1 MTTTDA
7 LDALPTPASF
17 LLQAIS
23 MEMLRVPRGETIAV
37 PTQAP
42 AHERVLAWQFA
53 VHAFDIGFR
62 VEVDGEPCAQF
73 RHRYNAVDKLV
84 EGILEDVPVGSLV
97 VLTWDN
103 QYSRL
108 RTKEV
113 SYRLLWTT
121 HQALHAAREAAN
133 EYNIKYNNDV
143 YRARST
149 SAVDRPKAFRSPR
162 TTASH
167 DALLQRLE
175 TAVVDTVSLFM
186 EQPNVPLHAGAAR
199 DLVLALEAILRHGIH
214 VHPADMYDEWPEEA
228 YFGFLIQTRDVLRD
242 DASVVA
248 DAQLFTPP
256 PSMRYVGWSRAR
268 AFLFYALNRGLLHR
282 ALENLIKRRSLV
294 ARFYEPE
301 MAFLGSYTRAKAAIS
316 LLSALHGV
324 TFALA
329 PLQDDLN
336 VSFSTFPP
344 TLYMEDAMAPFAT
357 SELVLSDPVEEGD
370 VLRFDGASEPDAFES
385 IRECTPMRYLLLG
398 QPIIDVVI
406 RRSQSLAIPLW
417 ERNDAASN
425 LVVALQLRLL
435 GNSAQVRL
443 SLQCGEVPVSPVL
456 TLSASTQWTELLIRA
471 TLPSHQ
477 CLSLLIDN
485 RNTMVWSKH
494 VYYRARVVSVA
505 DYVHAW
511 EASRGAAE
519 AICWKLVIQRALS
532 ATSTIIAE
540 LEADEE
546 RLLQQQR
553 PPVIPQESETSYS
566 ELLFGSWLGAR
577 SDAACGQC
585 MEPFSLFR
593 RAQECPMCLK
603 QCCANCTRHVIPLP
617 RSGDDGYVCDRCYLK
632 ALDIE
637 LAARQEHTDGR
648 GENAALEALRQN
660 PSMDKYFKMLS
671 FGVPAS
677 AVGQKMQ
684 QDYIDADIIH
694 VFTSALDPT
703 GASTSARSHG
713 PAASSRSPMLL
724 RKKSNLRKLHWT
736 ALDAKK
742 VDVQSSI
749 WHRQTDKRRKAPMAL
764 SSSDLDRLVDLFGDN
779 TTTKSMK
786 KTASKAG
793 FSALDAR
800 RSNNINIALSRFKSI
815 ANGVSGVIA
824 ALTACDLS
832 ILHVD
837 LLQTLDEIAPTPAEA
852 KRYSNFRGKV
862 TDPAEGF
869 LIELAKQPR
878 VAEKIKSLLYV
889 VLYKSMA
896 AALRQQ
902 LEAIAV
908 AARDILQSER
918 LPRYFEIVLAL
929 GNVLNEGTEHADASG
944 VTLASLLK
952 LSETRS
958 MDQSITLLQYL
969 MTLIH
974 ARGETDLFQILHE
987 FASLE
992 TAQRYSNVLCLSQC
1006 ALLQKGLANLKYEI
1020 KEEKLQEHVL
1030 WERAQ
1035 HQAQNQQKQA
1045 IVRQNSVAPSGGR
1058 SALLSAIRRQASTV
1072 DAIDEGDEAPPRG
1085 ALLAA
1090 IRQQHANTKDV
1101 ASPPATTPQHALLA
1115 AIRQRSENQT
1125 ESTSRAAE
1133 ASPPADPRAALF
1145 AAIKKKASTHEAGGE
1160 NPRAALM
1167 AALRTPSP
1175 DSATAKTAAATDNS
1189 RAALMTALRQPK
1201 STPTTPASPEP
1212 SATGGRNALL
1222 AAIRKETRNVPT
1234 NATTPVVVA
1243 PVVLPFVTVMEKQ
1256 AADIAEDLAK
1266 LQDDVT
1272 VMTEAWLQAA
1282 QYLGESP
1289 SSSSDYVL
1297 GLLHRFIMDV
1307 KVAYKL
1313 LVAKGHLP
1321 PAHAST
1327 TSVGDSIATVF
1338 GPAVVLAVRHAGA
1351 QIEVKFAWAQSAFL
1365 NPASILQPS
1374 DRVMCRLFGCGIV
1387 TATNYGRGLLCVR
1400 FPFGFATL
1408 RVDDILYR
1416 IVLSSVDAHDQAL
1429 EMRHGDPI
1437 QTPFG
1442 PATLLS
1448 VTPRGCVYGP
1458 SASGLVHAINP
1469 GLGHLYV
1476 DAKHVT
1482 FAY

>member
-1 MTTTDA
+1 MEASDV
-7 LDALPTPASF
+7 LPTPASF
-17 LLQAIS
+17 LLQAIA
-23 MEMLRVPRGETIAV
+23 MEILKVPRGERIDL

-42 AHERVLAWQFA
+42 AHDRVLAWQFT
-53 VHAFDIGFR
+53 VHAFDVGFR
-62 VEVDGEPCAQF
+62 VEVDGAPCDQF
-73 RHRYNAVDKLV
+73 RHRYQAADKLV
-84 EGILEDVPVGSLV
+84 EGILEDVPVGSHV

-108 RTKEV
+108 RSKKV

-121 HQALHAAREAAN
+121 HEALHAAREAAN

-282 ALENLIKRRSLV
+282 ALENLVKRRSLV
-294 ARFYEPE
+294 DRYYAPE
-301 MAFLGSYTRAKAAIS
+301 IAFLGSYARAKAAIS

-336 VSFSTFPP
+336 VSFATFPP

-357 SELVLSDPVEEGD
+357 SELVLVDPIDAGD
-370 VLRFDGASEPDAFES
+370 VLRFDGASDPDTFES
-385 IRECTPMRYLLLG
+385 IRECTPVRYLLLG
-398 QPIIDVVI
+398 QPIIDVVV
-406 RRSQSLAIPLW
+406 RRSQSLAIPLMDGYD
-417 ERNDAASN
+417 EASD
-425 LVVALQLRLL
+425 VVLALQLRLL
-435 GNSAQVRL
+435 GSNAQVL
-443 SLQCGEVPVSPVL
+443 VSLQCNEVTVSSVL
-456 TLSASTQWTELLIRA
+456 TLSASTQWTELLVRA
-471 TLPSHQ
+471 TVPSQHG
-477 CLSLLIDN
+477 LSLLIDN
-485 RNTMVWSKH
+485 RDTMVWSKH
-494 VYYRARVVSVA
+494 IFYRARVVARA

-511 EASRGAAE
+511 DASRGAAE
-519 AICWKLVIQRALS
+519 AICWKLVVQRALK

-546 RLLQQQR
+546 RLLRQQR
-553 PPVIPQESETSYS
+553 PSTVTQESETSYS

-593 RAQECPMCLK
+593 RAQECPVCLK

-632 ALDIE
+632 ALDSE
-637 LAARQEHTDGR
+637 LATRQQRTDGR

-694 VFTSALDPT
+694 VFTSALDPS
-703 GASTSARSHG
+703 GASTSAQSHG
-713 PAASSRSPMLL
+713 AAASSRTPMLL

-736 ALDAKK
+736 ALDVKK
-742 VDVQSSI
+742 VDVHASI

-764 SSSDLDRLVDLFGDN
+764 SSSDLDRLVQLFGDN
-779 TTTKSMK
+779 TTAKSLK
-786 KTASKAG
+786 KTSAKAG
-793 FSALDAR
+793 FSALDSR

-815 ANGVSGVIA
+815 AGGVHGVVA
-824 ALTACDLS
+824 ALAACDLS

-852 KRYSNFRGKV
+852 KRYSHFRGKV
-862 TDPAEGF
+862 TDPAEDF
-869 LIELAKQPR
+869 LIELVKQPR
-878 VAEKIKSLLYV
+878 IAEKIKSLLYV
-889 VLYKSMA
+889 VQYKAMA

-1020 KEEKLQEHVL
+1020 KEEKLHEHVL
-1030 WERAQ
+1030 RERAQ
-1035 HQAQNQQKQA
+1035 QQVQKQQKQA

-1072 DAIDEGDEAPPRG
+1072 DVIAEGDEAPPRS

-1090 IRQQHANTKDV
+1090 IRLQHTDNTDE
-1101 ASPPATTPQHALLA
+1101 ATTPQHALLA
-1115 AIRQRSENQT
+1115 AIRQRAESKT
-1125 ESTSRAAE
+1125 ESTSRVAE

-1145 AAIKKKASTHEAGGE
+1145 AAIRKRAPGTEADVD

-1175 DSATAKTAAATDNS
+1175 DSTTAKAATSADNPRS
-1189 RAALMTALRQPK
+1189 ALMAALRQGQ
-1201 STPTTPASPEP
+1201 STSAAAASPDP
-1212 SATGGRNALL
+1212 SATGGRHALL
-1222 AAIRKETRNVPT
+1222 AAIRKETQNVPP
-1234 NATTPVVVA
+1234 TTPVPVVIA

-1272 VMTEAWLQAA
+1272 VMTEAWRQAA

-1297 GLLHRFIMDV
+1297 GLLYRFIMDV

-1351 QIEVKFAWAQSAFL
+1351 QIEVKLAWAQSAFL

-1387 TATNYGRGLLCVR
+1387 TATTYGRGLLSVR

-1416 IVLSSVDAHDQAL
+1416 IILSSVDAHNQAL

-1437 QTPFG
+1437 RTPFG

-1448 VTPRGCVYGP
+1448 VTREGAVYG
-1458 SASGLVHAINP
+1458 SFASGIVHAFNP
-1469 GLGHLYV
+1469 RLGHLYV
-1476 DAKHVT
+1476 HVQYVT
-1482 FAY
+1482 FAC